1 MRIFSYIYNPLE
13 LFERLALIQ
22 PFIGALVGGIGSALG
37 IGGAAA
43 ATTAAATTAG
53 TIGAGLG
60 VAGKAIGGAVLGQ
73 GISSAFGQRS
83 ADKKM
88 AYEERMSNTSYQRA
102 MADMRAA
109 GLNPMLAYSQ
119 GGASTPG
126 GAQHNAHPS
135 QLSAAAEIAHKGAQ
149 ADLTTAQATTAESQA
164 KVITKKNETII
175 KSPALLQLM
184 ALGDAIRGVD
194 PASAAGAKL
203 MLEAEKIIN
212 AGKQREAKQTSKSYK
227 SPGRSYRNRTK

>member
-1 MRIFSYIYNPLE
+1 MRIFSYIYNPIE
-13 LFERLALIQ
+13 LFERIALIQ
-22 PFIGALVGGIGSALG
+22 PFFSALVKGITGSLFGGSTASAVGTGLG
-37 IGGAAA
+37 TGLGAA
-43 ATTAAATTAG
+43 T
-53 TIGAGLG
+53 
-60 VAGKAIGGAVLGQ
+60 KSIGGAVIGQ
-73 GISSAFGQRS
+73 GVSSAFGQRS
-83 ADKKM
+83 ANKQM
-88 AYEERMSNTSYQRA
+88 AFQERMSNTSYQRA

-149 ADLTTAQATTAESQA
+149 ADLTTAQATTAESEA

-212 AGKQREAKQTSKSYK
+212 AGKQREVKQSSKSYK
-227 SPGRSYRNRTK
+227 SPGRSYRNRSK